1 MIDGGQ
7 GYRYAPNV
15 IIEGG
20 GGVDMLAQ
28 AILENGVISAID
40 VRSGGSGYSENISL
54 YIEELIDGNWTRRD
68 GDDQAILEPVFDEIE
83 GISAILI
90 VDGGKNFYPEAVPI
104 RVSVDYNGYYWRVRF
119 FFWGYLH
126 DTRSC

>member
-15 IIEGG
+15 IIQGG

-28 AILENGVISAID
+28 AILKNGVISAID
-40 VRSGGSGYSENISL
+40 VHSSGSGYSENISL
-54 YIEELIDGNWTRRD
+54 YIEELIDGNWTRRE
-68 GDDQAILEPVFDEIE
+68 GDEQATLEPVFDEID

-90 VDGGKNFYPEAVPI
+90 VDGERIFIPKLYQYE
-104 RVSVDYNGYYWRVRF
+104 S
-119 FFWGYLH
+119 L
-126 DTRSC
+126 